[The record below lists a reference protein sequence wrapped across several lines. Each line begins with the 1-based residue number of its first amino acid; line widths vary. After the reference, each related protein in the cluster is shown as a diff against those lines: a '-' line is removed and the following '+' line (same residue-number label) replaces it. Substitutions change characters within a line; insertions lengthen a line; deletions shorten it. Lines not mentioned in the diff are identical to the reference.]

1 MLMILDRIHPTG
13 SEISAIS
20 FMPLDPQKPF
30 STIVSVAYWES
41 NVIELFTISNGALSS
56 GPSTRSMAL
65 PALVRSLLLYNFGT
79 DTSPKKPNY
88 HAYLLAGL
96 GDGSV
101 ASLAW
106 KGGVLKDLK
115 IISLGHAPISLTPC
129 EVDGKKS
136 VFAAG
141 NQASIFFCEKNR
153 LANSPVMLKV
163 VLIFIFISVNPLLKF
178 VPIL

>member
-1 MLMILDRIHPTG
+1 MDRIHPTG

-41 NVIELFTISNGALSS
+41 NVVELFTISNGVLSS
-56 GPSTRSMAL
+56 GPSTRSMPL
-65 PALVRSLLLYNFGT
+65 PAVVRSLLLYNFGT
-79 DTSPKKPNY
+79 DTSSKKPNY

-115 IISLGHAPISLTPC
+115 MISLGHAPISLTPC

-141 NQASIFFCEKNR
+141 NQANIFFYEKNR

-163 VLIFIFISVNPLLKF
+163 VIILIFISVNPLLKF
-178 VPIL
+178 ITTL